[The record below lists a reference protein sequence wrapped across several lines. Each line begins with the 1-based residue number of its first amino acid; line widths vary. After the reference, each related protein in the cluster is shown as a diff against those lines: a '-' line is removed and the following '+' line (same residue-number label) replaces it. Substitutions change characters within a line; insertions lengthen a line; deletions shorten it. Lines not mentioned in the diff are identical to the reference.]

1 MIYQLHKVVMAG
13 KLLLQQ
19 HISKPQFQLPSG
31 HPSTLDATVLE
42 APQTDCYHRFVG
54 QQKQISNPL
63 HFLLTSTMTGVVIVN
78 MTWDK
83 R

>member
-1 MIYQLHKVVMAG
+1 MAG

-19 HISKPQFQLPSG
+19 HISKPQFWLPSG
-31 HPSTLDATVLE
+31 HSSTLDSTDLE

-63 HFLLTSTMTGVVIVN
+63 NFLLTSTITGVVIVN
-78 MTWDK
+78 VS
-83 R
+83 